1 MKSKVLGVKKT
12 ETLNILKKKI
22 MNVSVFIEEGY
33 SSPISSVEFLKGQL
47 EIRQERYTASKIPS
61 KVDDGNDLVGKGMVI
76 EHIFLTKD
84 TVEIPNLFLSYIT
97 RSSIEVEFLAAILE
111 YGLMMTANFHRYK
124 RWKMQWDI
132 VREVW

>member
-124 RWKMQWDI
+124 R
-132 VREVW
+132 

>member
-1 MKSKVLGVKKT
+1 LFKRILLMKSKVLGVKKT

-124 RWKMQWDI
+124 R
-132 VREVW
+132 

>member
-1 MKSKVLGVKKT
+1 MFKRILLMKSKVLGVKKT

-124 RWKMQWDI
+124 R
-132 VREVW
+132 